1 MKIIY
6 SREEIVRMKKRSKPQ
21 LTVVK
26 PSSATTTTQ
35 PPRKL
40 GNHGQSLWASVIAEY
55 DIVERGCIE
64 ILVQGCLALDR
75 AEECAAQIDEEGPTI
90 MTKNGM
96 REHPLLKMELQNRA
110 FVCRSLARLGLNLE
124 VVKPIGRPG
133 RPL

>member
-1 MKIIY
+1 
-6 SREEIVRMKKRSKPQ
+6 MKKPSKPQ

-40 GNHGQSLWASVIAEY
+40 GNHGQSLWSTIMSDY
-55 DIVERGCIE
+55 DIPEQGCRE
-64 ILVQGCLALDR
+64 ILAQGCLALDR

-90 MTKNGM
+90 MTKAGM

-124 VVKPIGRPG
+124 VVKPIGRPP
-133 RPL
+133 R